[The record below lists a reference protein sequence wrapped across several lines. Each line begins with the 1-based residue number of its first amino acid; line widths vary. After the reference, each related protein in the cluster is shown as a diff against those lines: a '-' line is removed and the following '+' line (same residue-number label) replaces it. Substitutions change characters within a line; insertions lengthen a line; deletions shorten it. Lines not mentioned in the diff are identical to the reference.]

1 MSSQSR
7 KRPADTQEATWVADE
22 DRFVLQQAK
31 KKAAIRVKEGRA
43 KPIDW
48 LAVTLRF
55 TDLTRSAF
63 DDEVNDAELDIVDP
77 EGVFEGLN
85 IDQLTELEKDID
97 IYASLESERTNVEFW
112 HTMGVI
118 CKDKRKLAGP
128 KGRSQDSVSS
138 DVDKLFSAKSLTEL
152 EKLESQVKTK
162 LRSDEPVD
170 VEYWENLLQSLV
182 SWKARAKLR
191 SVSQA
196 IVDSQLNGRRQQ
208 QAEEAFRLQARLSN
222 PMQSITQSLGGD
234 GDILPED
241 PSLLDPPPLLKV
253 FANDSKLPIQ
263 NEADFLR
270 DIVSPATEEPSCM
283 S

>member
-1 MSSQSR
+1 M
-7 KRPADTQEATWVADE
+7 
-22 DRFVLQQAK
+22 LQQAK

-55 TDLTRSAF
+55 TDSTRSAF

-77 EGVFEGLN
+77 EGVFDGLN
-85 IDQLTELEKDID
+85 VDQLAELEKDID
-97 IYASLESERTNVEFW
+97 IYASLESNRTNVEFW

-118 CKDKRKLAGP
+118 CKDKRKLVVP
-128 KGRSQDSVSS
+128 KVRSQDSVSS

-152 EKLESQVKTK
+152 EKLETQVKTK
-162 LRSDEPVD
+162 LKSDEPID

-208 QAEEAFRLQARLSN
+208 QAEEASRLQARLAR
-222 PMQSITQSLGGD
+222 PMQSMTQSSGNDRG
-234 GDILPED
+234 ILSEG
-241 PSLLDPPPLLKV
+241 LTVLDPPPLLKPL
-253 FANDSKLPIQ
+253 ASDSKLPIQ
-263 NEADFLR
+263 DVRDFLGA
-270 DIVSPATEEPSCM
+270 IVSLCD
-283 S
+283 